1 MSFHSPI
8 GRTALGADPGEA
20 AREAAE
26 HEREDRERG
35 AAWASAITQMLVE
48 ARPKLTLPS
57 APEAEGSSGGAPAPR
72 DEGVKNPTPAG
83 VEVRNSESV
92 EASKTQGPELPNR
105 LVAELSDSILGRMEL
120 SVARSAKGLRI
131 VINVADARVKALIEA
146 EQALLMKSLQGS
158 GLRVDSLHIADQLE
172 PGTGLAPDEGVEGA
186 EIAQQRALAR
196 SRSLSLRTLSARGR
210 GYGAKPDEEP
220 EDDTDR
226 VDFTA

>member
-1 MSFHSPI
+1 MSFHSTI
-8 GRTALGADPGEA
+8 GRTALGADLGEA

-26 HEREDRERG
+26 QERADRERG
-35 AAWASAITQMLVE
+35 SAWASAITQALVE

-57 APEAEGSSGGAPAPR
+57 APEAEGSAGGAPAPLP
-72 DEGVKNPTPAG
+72 EGVKNPTPAG

-92 EASKTQGPELPNR
+92 EDSKTQGPELPNR

-146 EQALLMKSLQGS
+146 EQAVLMKSLQGS
-158 GLRVDSLHIADQLE
+158 GLRVDSLRIADQLE
-172 PGTGLAPDEGVEGA
+172 PGTGLAPEDVAPEGA
-186 EIAQQRALAR
+186 PVR
-196 SRSLSLRTLSARGR
+196 SRSLNLRTLSARGR
-210 GYGAKPDEEP
+210 GYGAKPEEEP

>member
-1 MSFHSPI
+1 VSFPSPI

-26 HEREDRERG
+26 HEREDRERS
-35 AAWASAITQMLVE
+35 AAWASVITQVLVE

-57 APEAEGSSGGAPAPR
+57 APEAESNTAGAPAAR
-72 DEGVKNPTPAG
+72 DEGVKNPTLGG
-83 VEVRNSESV
+83 VETRGTTAAE
-92 EASKTQGPELPNR
+92 ESKTQGPELPHR
-105 LVAELSDSILGRMEL
+105 LVAELSDSVLGRMEL
-120 SVARSAKGLRI
+120 SVARSPSGLRI

-158 GLRVDSLHIADQLE
+158 GLRVDSLQIADQLE
-172 PGTGLAPDEGVEGA
+172 PGTGLAPQEGAEEA
-186 EIAQQRALAR
+186 EIAQQRAVAR
-196 SRSLSLRTLSARGR
+196 SKSSHLRSLSARGR
-210 GYGAKPDEEP
+210 GYGAKPEEEP